1 MVKILLSEQSL
12 PPKSARDGKAIIL
25 RVNANYHH
33 NSKHYRCFGNVQ
45 PQCSLHEFGND
56 VRSCHNFS
64 PIDLVCFGLAA
75 QCCFGT
81 MDVRSNPAKQHKNDN
96 DDQDGADD
104 TDTTVS
110 ITVTVAAEPA
120 NVGGRYD
127 RLGVNAGRGRSE
139 SGPSTRRERAIGRA
153 GTAGAQLQSASDKT
167 GDK

>member
-120 NVGGRYD
+120 TEAAEQKNNEDDNENESNRHTCLPFLSSFAFAVRSSGSYATWAGGM
-127 RLGVNAGRGRSE
+127 
-139 SGPSTRRERAIGRA
+139 IG
-153 GTAGAQLQSASDKT
+153 SV
-167 GDK
+167 